1 MSKHKDNS
9 IERYKLIS
17 DGFDSF
23 NVFIPAGVEEV
34 ATHLL
39 KQIISKDLTIRIRQP
54 KSLKGTIR
62 QIANQLELRG
72 EDKVVEFLND
82 LQKRL
87 FKELSNASLLSLFG
101 TVDRDS
107 VSTYMFYQAIAKYMI
122 ELYLENKKK
131 LDAIDEM
138 YRIPKSER
146 VLDCLKH
153 IGITDVSSLER
164 DLITF
169 HISDSSPYIFI
180 EHSDEEIKTVL
191 EISQLEYL
199 RSALQKS
206 VFKQLNMKQM
216 GQIFNKWTKLRMDDK
231 KFLQMLCTEVCKH
244 MW

>member
-1 MSKHKDNS
+1 MSKYKANS
-9 IERYKLIS
+9 TERYKLIS

-39 KQIISKDLTIRIRQP
+39 KQIISKDLNIRIRQP
-54 KSLKGTIR
+54 KSLKGTIT
-62 QIANQLELRG
+62 QIANQLELR
-72 EDKVVEFLND
+72 EDRVVEFLND

-87 FKELSNASLLSLFG
+87 SKELSNASLLSLFG
-101 TVDRDS
+101 TTDCKS
-107 VSTYMFYQAIAKYMI
+107 VSTYVFYQSIARYMV

-131 LDAIDEM
+131 LDEIDEM
-138 YRIPKSER
+138 YKVPKNER
-146 VLDCLKH
+146 VLECLKH
-153 IGITDVSSLER
+153 IGITDVSALER

-169 HISDSSPYIFI
+169 HISNSSPYIFI
-180 EHSDEEIKTVL
+180 EHSDEEIKSVL
-191 EISQLEYL
+191 GISQLEYL
-199 RSALQKS
+199 RSELQKS
-206 VFKQLNMKQM
+206 VFKQLNMKQI

>member
-1 MSKHKDNS
+1 MSKHKANS
-9 IERYKLIS
+9 NERYKLIS

-54 KSLKGTIR
+54 KSLKGTIT
-62 QIANQLELRG
+62 QIANQLELR

-101 TVDRDS
+101 TLDCS
-107 VSTYMFYQAIAKYMI
+107 EVSTYIFYQTLAKYMI
-122 ELYLENKKK
+122 GLYLENKKK
-131 LDAIDEM
+131 LDEIDEM
-138 YRIPKSER
+138 YKVPKHER
-146 VLDCLKH
+146 VMDCLKF
-153 IGITDVSSLER
+153 IGINDVSALER

-169 HISDSSPYIFI
+169 HISNSSPYTFVQ
-180 EHSDEEIKTVL
+180 HTDDEIRSVL
-191 EISQLEYL
+191 GISQLDYL
-199 RSALQKS
+199 RSALQKA

-216 GQIFNKWTKLRMDDK
+216 GQIFNKWTKIRMDDK
-231 KFLQMLCTEVCKH
+231 KFLQMLCKEVCKH

>member
-1 MSKHKDNS
+1 MSKEKANS
-9 IERYKLIS
+9 NERYKLIS

-54 KSLKGTIR
+54 KSLKGTIT
-62 QIANQLELRG
+62 QIANQLELR
-72 EDKVVEFLND
+72 EDKVAEFLND
-82 LQKRL
+82 LQNRL

-101 TVDRDS
+101 TTDCNS
-107 VSTYMFYQAIAKYMI
+107 VSTYIFYQAIAKYMI

-131 LDAIDEM
+131 LDEIDEM
-138 YRIPKSER
+138 YKVPKNER
-146 VLDCLKH
+146 VLECLKH
-153 IGITDVSSLER
+153 IGINDVSSLER

-169 HISDSSPYIFI
+169 HISNSSPYIFI
-180 EHSDEEIKTVL
+180 EHSDEEIKSVL
-191 EISQLEYL
+191 GISQLEYL
-199 RSALQKS
+199 RSELQKS
-206 VFKQLNMKQM
+206 VFKQLNMKQI

-231 KFLQMLCTEVCKH
+231 KFLQMLCTEVCKY

>member
-1 MSKHKDNS
+1 MSKHKANS

-39 KQIISKDLTIRIRQP
+39 KQIISKDLTIRIQQP
-54 KSLKGTIR
+54 KSLKGTIT
-62 QIANQLELRG
+62 QIANQLELR

-82 LQKRL
+82 LQKKL

-101 TVDRDS
+101 TIDCNS
-107 VSTYMFYQAIAKYMI
+107 VSTYMFYQSIAKYMI

-131 LDAIDEM
+131 LDEIDEM
-138 YRIPKSER
+138 YRVPKSER
-146 VLDCLKH
+146 VLECLKH
-153 IGITDVSSLER
+153 IGITDVSALER

-169 HISDSSPYIFI
+169 HISNSSPYMFI

-191 EISQLEYL
+191 GISQLEYL